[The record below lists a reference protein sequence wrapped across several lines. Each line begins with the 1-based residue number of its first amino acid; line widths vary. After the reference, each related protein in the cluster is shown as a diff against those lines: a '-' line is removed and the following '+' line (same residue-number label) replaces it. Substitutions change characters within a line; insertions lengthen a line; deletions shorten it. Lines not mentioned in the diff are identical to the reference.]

1 MKLPQQIIFLVLF
14 PPIFVWADAYS
25 EKVLADKPVLYWRFS
40 ETSGSSVKPTIGKLE
55 GEIVG
60 GAKLNAS
67 GPRAGIFP
75 DFEKSNSGLSLSGG
89 GSFIRIKDPG
99 EKSVLDFH
107 NGDSIT
113 LEAWIN
119 PSGLPSGFG
128 YIIGKGRTGNP
139 GFPANNQNYSLRSAN
154 VSGQAGITF
163 LFRDAR
169 NKTDD
174 HWHRWTSVSGFA
186 AASGWH
192 HVAVSYTFGKENSL
206 RGYIDGQPVN
216 GKWDKGGKTE
226 QAPLVDNDE
235 VWIGA
240 ALGAKAASAFQGG
253 IDEVA
258 IYRHIVTEK
267 RMAMRF
273 KMDRPK
279 FVLISTDVPV
289 DHVQINLHENV
300 GEKWNYGANERETTF
315 DEPAFAIP
323 NLPTKYN
330 HKGLIIDRSDT
341 FLLRAFA
348 KVKLPIGKHRLLLR
362 SRTLSRLHVDG
373 KIVANLKKAPSG
385 TSAHGKVSTAPQD
398 LGKGVRL
405 LRPGMQEVVV
415 EFQSTGKTHIF
426 LLESFVGGNGRLRPE
441 TGDLSV
447 SISINGAPFALLSPR
462 ENLPLTDTSWNKYT
476 TAARE
481 RLRLLNRKARADRG
495 AEETKRWEKHHRI
508 AREIADKQPA
518 IVIPEPIDGY
528 PARNSID
535 HFINAKL
542 HKTGRRPMPLTED
555 WAFLRRASLDAN
567 GVVPSVEVI
576 EEFEKDKRNDRR
588 ARAINRLL
596 KENVAWA
603 DHWTSY
609 WQDVLAENPNIVKP
623 KLNNTGP
630 FRFWIHESLQDNKP
644 MDRFATEL
652 VMMEGSRYYGGP
664 AGFGIATQNDVPMA
678 AKAQILG
685 QAFLGMQMKCAR
697 CHDAPFHSFNQKDL
711 FSIAAMLERKPIA
724 VPSTSTVPKIV
735 GHKPRIEISLKPGAS
750 VAPDWP
756 FQPTQLSEPVSSD
769 SRAQLAGFIIGAHGD
784 RFAKVL
790 VNRVWQRY
798 FGWGLVEPAD
808 DWEKIEASHP
818 TLLDWLGH
826 EFILSGF
833 DLKHIARLIMNSHAY
848 QRQVD
853 PNFTA
858 ANDAAKRLFA
868 GPARRRMTAEQLVDS
883 LFSVSGKQMG
893 TEQLTLDVNGR
904 GSVTVFMNLGSPRRA
919 WEFASLS
926 NERDRPSLAIPKVQ
940 SVVDILSTFGWRDA
954 RQDALTTRDHVPN
967 ILQSAIVSN
976 GIIGKRITQLSDDSA
991 FTELALKPLK
1001 CGELIASIYKRVLS
1015 RSPTKQEQLMMYD
1028 QLCAAYASRVVKGA
1042 KIYSVHEE
1050 ILDVSWNNH
1059 LSEEA
1064 NRIKIRLENLA
1075 RKGDPPT
1082 NRLRSEWRERLEDVI
1097 FVLVN
1102 SPEFIFIP

>member
-1 MKLPQQIIFLVLF
+1 MPV
-14 PPIFVWADAYS
+14 FVWADAYS
-25 EKVLADKPVLYWRFS
+25 DKVITDKPVLYWRFS
-40 ETSGSSVKPTIGKLE
+40 ETSGSNVKPTAGNLA

-60 GAKLNAS
+60 RVKLNAG
-67 GPRAGIFP
+67 GPRARIFP
-75 DFEKSNSGLSLSGG
+75 DFDSSNSALSLSGG
-89 GSFIRIKDPG
+89 GNFIRIKDPG
-99 EKSVLDFH
+99 DMSVLDFH

-113 LEAWIN
+113 LEAWVN
-119 PSGLPSGFG
+119 PSGLPSGYS
-128 YIIGKGRTGNP
+128 YIIGKGRTGNL
-139 GFPANNQNYSLRSAN
+139 GFPANNQNYSLRLAN
-154 VSGQAGITF
+154 TSGKAGITF

-169 NKTDD
+169 NGTDD
-174 HWHRWTSVSGFA
+174 HWHRWTSVSGFTV
-186 AASGWH
+186 ASGWH
-192 HVAVSYTFGKENSL
+192 HVAVSYTFGKPNSL
-206 RGYIDGQPVN
+206 RGYIDGQLTD

-240 ALGAKAASAFQGG
+240 ALGGQAASAFQGG

-258 IYRHIVTEK
+258 IYRHIVSAE
-267 RMAMRF
+267 RMAKRF
-273 KMDRPK
+273 KMVRPK
-279 FVLISTDVPV
+279 FILNSADVPV
-289 DHVQINLHENV
+289 DHVQIDLHENV
-300 GEKWNYGANERETTF
+300 GENWNYTANECETTF
-315 DEPAFAIP
+315 NELAFAIP
-323 NLPTKYN
+323 HLPTKYN
-330 HKGLIIDRSDT
+330 HKGLITDRSDT

-348 KVKLPIGKHRLLLR
+348 KVKLPGGKHRLLLR
-362 SRTLSRLHVDG
+362 SRTLSRLQVDG
-373 KIVANLKKAPSG
+373 KIIANLKKAPSG
-385 TSAHGKVSTAPQD
+385 TNAHGKVSAAPKD
-398 LGKGVRL
+398 LGKDVRL

-426 LLESFVGGNGRLRPE
+426 VLESFVGGKGKLRPE
-441 TGDLSV
+441 TGDLSL

-462 ENLPLTDTSWNKYT
+462 ENLPLTDIGWNKYAT
-476 TAARE
+476 VSRD

-495 AEETKRWEKHHRI
+495 AKETKRWEKHHKI
-508 AREIADKQPA
+508 LREIAANQPA
-518 IVIPEPIDGY
+518 IDIPEPAEGY

-542 HKTGRRPMPLTED
+542 HKAGRRPLPLTED
-555 WAFLRRASLDAN
+555 WAFLRRVSLDAN
-567 GVVPSVEVI
+567 GVVPSLEVI
-576 EEFEKDKRNDRR
+576 EEFEKDKGNDRR

-596 KENVAWA
+596 KKNVAWA

-697 CHDAPFHSFNQKDL
+697 CHDAPFHSFDQKDL
-711 FSIAAMLERKPIA
+711 FSMAAMLERKPIA
-724 VPSTSTVPKIV
+724 VPSSSTVPEIV
-735 GHKPRIEISLKPGAS
+735 GRKARIEISLKPGAS
-750 VAPDWP
+750 ITPDWP
-756 FQPTQLSEPVSSD
+756 FQSARLSEPVPSD
-769 SRAQLAGFIIGAHGD
+769 SRAQLAAFITGGHGD

-808 DWEKIEASHP
+808 DWEEAKASHP

-853 PNFTA
+853 TNFTA

-883 LFSVSGKQMG
+883 LFTVSGKQMD
-893 TEQLTLDVNGR
+893 TEPLTLDINGR
-904 GSVTVFMNLGSPRRA
+904 GSVNVFMNLGSPRRA

-940 SVVDILSTFGWRDA
+940 SVVNILSAFGWRDA
-954 RQDALTTRDHVPN
+954 RQDALTTRDHKSN

-1001 CGELIASIYKRVLS
+1001 CGVLVASIYKRVLS

-1064 NRIKIRLENLA
+1064 NRIKIQLERLA
-1075 RKGDPPT
+1075 REGDPPT
-1082 NRLRSEWRERLEDVI
+1082 RRLRAEWRERMEDVI
-1097 FVLVN
+1097 FALVN